1 MDRTGYEPGRFS
13 NYLKTLLKEHDLSM
27 RKASLEAGLNHSAVG
42 GFVRGRRPHR
52 DSCLL
57 LAEYFHVDP
66 NEMLAAAGYEPMPV
80 VDRSLID
87 PQEFAPEVKEFAAE
101 LMHIESRRR
110 REIITALR
118 TLLKIEM
125 PSS

>member
-1 MDRTGYEPGRFS
+1 MDRTGYEPERFS
-13 NYLKTLLKEHDLSM
+13 KYLKTLLQKHGLSM
-27 RKASLEAGLNHSAVG
+27 RKASLEAGLNHSSVG

-52 DSCLL
+52 DSCLI

-66 NEMLAAAGYEPMPV
+66 NEMLEAAGYEPMPV

-101 LMHIESRRR
+101 LMRFAPQRRR
-110 REIITALR
+110 DIITALR
-118 TLLKIEM
+118 TLLKT
-125 PSS
+125 SS